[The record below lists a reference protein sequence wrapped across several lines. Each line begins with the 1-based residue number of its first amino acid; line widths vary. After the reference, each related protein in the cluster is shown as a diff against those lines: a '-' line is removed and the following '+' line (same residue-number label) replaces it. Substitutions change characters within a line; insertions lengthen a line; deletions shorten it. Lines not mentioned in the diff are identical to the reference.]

1 MKSFFFI
8 YTVLFLSIF
17 SLLFVFILQYEYGI
31 LPCKICI
38 WQRWPH
44 IFNIL
49 IALIIISSSSI
60 PNYIMVLGL
69 INMFLA
75 FILALYHY
83 GLEQNLWDNVF
94 SCSGEIKF
102 NDLSTEEILKNLNN
116 TPIKTCEIEAW
127 NFLNLSLTG
136 WNMILTIFISLIWL
150 LLIYYQKRSHESNS
164 ASQ

>member
-8 YTVLFLSIF
+8 NTVLFLSIF

-44 IFNIL
+44 IFNIF

-94 SCSGEIKF
+94 SCTGKIEF
-102 NDLSTEEILKNLNN
+102 NELSTEEILKNLNN
-116 TPIKTCEIEAW
+116 TPIKNCEIEAW

-136 WNMILTIFISLIWL
+136 WNMILTLFMFLIWF

>member
-8 YTVLFLSIF
+8 NTVLFLSIF

-44 IFNIL
+44 IFNIF

-60 PNYIMVLGL
+60 PNYIVVLGL

-83 GLEQNLWDNVF
+83 GLEQNLWNNVF
-94 SCSGEIKF
+94 TCNGKINF
-102 NDLSTEEILKNLNN
+102 NNLSTEEILKNLNN
-116 TPIKTCEIEAW
+116 TPINNCEIEAW

-136 WNMILTIFISLIWL
+136 WNMILTLFMFSIWF
-150 LLIYYQKRSHESNS
+150 LLIYYQKRNHESNS

>member
-8 YTVLFLSIF
+8 NTVLFLSIF
-17 SLLFVFILQYEYGI
+17 SLLIVFILQYEYGI

-44 IFNIL
+44 IFNIF

-60 PNYIMVLGL
+60 PIYIMVLGL

-75 FILALYHY
+75 FILAFYHY

-102 NDLSTEEILKNLNN
+102 SDLSAEEILKNLNN
-116 TPIKTCEIEAW
+116 TPIKNCEIEAW

-136 WNMILTIFISLIWL
+136 WNLILTLFLSLIWF

>member
-1 MKSFFFI
+1 MKSYFLI
-8 YTVLFLSIF
+8 NTVLILSLF
-17 SLLFVFILQYEYGI
+17 SLIFVFILQYEYGI

-44 IFNIL
+44 VFNIIL
-49 IALIIISSSSI
+49 VLIILSSSLTNNFI
-60 PNYIMVLGL
+60 FLFGL

-102 NDLSTEEILKNLNN
+102 NDLSTMEILKNLNN
-116 TPIKTCEIEAW
+116 TPIKNCEIEAW

-136 WNMILTIFISLIWL
+136 WNLILTFFMLLIWF

>member
-1 MKSFFFI
+1 MKSYFLI
-8 YTVLFLSIF
+8 NTVLILSLF
-17 SLLFVFILQYEYGI
+17 SLIFVFILQYEYGI

-44 IFNIL
+44 VFNIIL
-49 IALIIISSSSI
+49 VLIILSSSLTNNFI
-60 PNYIMVLGL
+60 FLFGL

-150 LLIYYQKRSHESNS
+150 LLIYYQKRNHESNS

>member
-8 YTVLFLSIF
+8 NTVLFLSIF

-44 IFNIL
+44 IFNIF

-136 WNMILTIFISLIWL
+136 WNMILTLFMSVIWF
-150 LLIYYQKRSHESNS
+150 LLISYNRRSYESNS

>member
-8 YTVLFLSIF
+8 YTVFFLSIS
-17 SLLFVFILQYEYGI
+17 SLLFVFILQYEFGI

-44 IFNIL
+44 IFNIF
-49 IALIIISSSSI
+49 IALIIISSSSM
-60 PNYIMVLGL
+60 PTYIMVLGL
-69 INMFLA
+69 INMLLA

-116 TPIKTCEIEAW
+116 TPINNCEIEAW

-136 WNMILTIFISLIWL
+136 WNIVLTVFMSLIWF
-150 LLIYYQKRSHESNS
+150 LLIYYQKKKS
-164 ASQ
+164 

>member
-44 IFNIL
+44 IFNIF

-150 LLIYYQKRSHESNS
+150 LLIYYQKRNHESNS

>member
-8 YTVLFLSIF
+8 NTVLFLSIF

-44 IFNIL
+44 IFNIF

-60 PNYIMVLGL
+60 PNYIMVLGI

-102 NDLSTEEILKNLNN
+102 NGLSTEEILKNLNN

-136 WNMILTIFISLIWL
+136 WNMILTIFISFTWL

>member
-8 YTVLFLSIF
+8 NIVLFLSIF

-44 IFNIL
+44 IFNIF

-83 GLEQNLWDNVF
+83 GLEQNLWNNVF
-94 SCSGEIKF
+94 TCNGKINF
-102 NDLSTEEILKNLNN
+102 NNLSTEEILKNLNN
-116 TPIKTCEIEAW
+116 TPIKNCEIEAW

-136 WNMILTIFISLIWL
+136 WNMILTLFMFLIWF

>member
-1 MKSFFFI
+1 MKSYFLTN
-8 YTVLFLSIF
+8 TVLILSLF
-17 SLLFVFILQYEYGI
+17 SLIFVFILEYEYGI

-44 IFNIL
+44 VFNIIL
-49 IALIIISSSSI
+49 VLIILSSSFTNNFI
-60 PNYIMVLGL
+60 FLFGL

-116 TPIKTCEIEAW
+116 TLIKTCEIEAW

>member
-8 YTVLFLSIF
+8 NTVLFLSIF

-44 IFNIL
+44 IFNIF

-60 PNYIMVLGL
+60 PNYIIVLGL

-102 NDLSTEEILKNLNN
+102 NDLSTMEILKNLNN
-116 TPIKTCEIEAW
+116 TPIKNCEIEAW

-136 WNMILTIFISLIWL
+136 WNLILTFFMLLIWFL
-150 LLIYYQKRSHESNS
+150 IIYYQKRSHESNS

>member
-8 YTVLFLSIF
+8 NTVLFLSTF

-44 IFNIL
+44 IFNIF

-150 LLIYYQKRSHESNS
+150 LLIYYQKRSHEINS

>member
-1 MKSFFFI
+1 MSKK
-8 YTVLFLSIF
+8 L
-17 SLLFVFILQYEYGI
+17 LLFVFILQYEYGI

-44 IFNIL
+44 IFNIF
-49 IALIIISSSSI
+49 IALFIISSSSI

-102 NDLSTEEILKNLNN
+102 IDLSAEEILKNLDN
-116 TPIKTCEIEAW
+116 TPIKNCEIEAW

-136 WNMILTIFISLIWL
+136 WNLILTLLLSLIWF

>member
-8 YTVLFLSIF
+8 NTVLFLSIF

-44 IFNIL
+44 IFNIF

-102 NDLSTEEILKNLNN
+102 NGLSTEEILKNLNN

-136 WNMILTIFISLIWL
+136 WNMILTIFISFTWL

>member
-8 YTVLFLSIF
+8 NTILFLSIF

-44 IFNIL
+44 IFNIF

-60 PNYIMVLGL
+60 PNYIMVLGS

-94 SCSGEIKF
+94 SCNGEIKF

>member
-1 MKSFFFI
+1 MKSYFLI
-8 YTVLFLSIF
+8 NTVLILSLS
-17 SLLFVFILQYEYGI
+17 SLIFVFILQYEYGI

-44 IFNIL
+44 IFNIIL
-49 IALIIISSSSI
+49 VLIILSSSLKT
-60 PNYIMVLGL
+60 NFVFVFGL

-94 SCSGEIKF
+94 SCTGKIEF
-102 NDLSTEEILKNLNN
+102 NELSTEEILKNLNN
-116 TPIKTCEIEAW
+116 TPIKNCEIEAW

-136 WNMILTIFISLIWL
+136 WNLILTFFMLLIWFL
-150 LLIYYQKRSHESNS
+150 LFYYQKRSHESNS

>member
-8 YTVLFLSIF
+8 NTVLFLSIF

-44 IFNIL
+44 IFNIF

-83 GLEQNLWDNVF
+83 GLEQNLWDNMF

-150 LLIYYQKRSHESNS
+150 LLIYYQKICHESNS

>member
-8 YTVLFLSIF
+8 NTVLFLSIF

-44 IFNIL
+44 IFNIF

-60 PNYIMVLGL
+60 PIYIMVLGL

-102 NDLSTEEILKNLNN
+102 SDLNTEEILKNLNN
-116 TPIKTCEIEAW
+116 TPIKNCEIEAW

-136 WNMILTIFISLIWL
+136 WNLILTLFLSSIWF

>member
-8 YTVLFLSIF
+8 NTVLFLSIF

-44 IFNIL
+44 IFNIF

-116 TPIKTCEIEAW
+116 TLIKTCEIEAW

>member
-8 YTVLFLSIF
+8 NTVLFLSIF

-44 IFNIL
+44 IFNIF
-49 IALIIISSSSI
+49 IALFIISSSSI

-150 LLIYYQKRSHESNS
+150 LLIYYQKKSHESNS

>member
-8 YTVLFLSIF
+8 NSVLFLSIF

-44 IFNIL
+44 IFNIF

-60 PNYIMVLGL
+60 PIYIMVLGL

-102 NDLSTEEILKNLNN
+102 SDLNTEEILKNLNN
-116 TPIKTCEIEAW
+116 TPIKNCEIEAW

-136 WNMILTIFISLIWL
+136 WNLILTLFLSSIWF

>member
-8 YTVLFLSIF
+8 NTVLFLSIF

-44 IFNIL
+44 IFNIF

-102 NDLSTEEILKNLNN
+102 NDLSTKEILKNLNN
-116 TPIKTCEIEAW
+116 TPIKNCEIEAW

>member
-1 MKSFFFI
+1 MKTFFFI
-8 YTVLFLSIF
+8 NTVLFLSIF

-44 IFNIL
+44 ILNIFVV
-49 IALIIISSSSI
+49 LIIISSSSI
-60 PNYIMVLGL
+60 PIYIMVLGL

-83 GLEQNLWDNVF
+83 GLEQDLWDNVF

-102 NDLSTEEILKNLNN
+102 NDLSAEEILKNLNN
-116 TPIKTCEIEAW
+116 TPIKNCEIEAW

-136 WNMILTIFISLIWL
+136 WNLILTLFLSLIWF

>member
-1 MKSFFFI
+1 MKSFIFI
-8 YTVLFLSIF
+8 NTVLFLSIF

-44 IFNIL
+44 ILNIF
-49 IALIIISSSSI
+49 IALIIISTSSI

-136 WNMILTIFISLIWL
+136 WNMILTLFMSVIWF
-150 LLIYYQKRSHESNS
+150 LLISYNRRSHESNS

>member
-8 YTVLFLSIF
+8 NTVLFLSIF

-44 IFNIL
+44 IFNIF

-60 PNYIMVLGL
+60 PNYIIVLGL

-136 WNMILTIFISLIWL
+136 WNMILTVFISLIWL
-150 LLIYYQKRSHESNS
+150 LLNYYQKRSHESNS

>member
-8 YTVLFLSIF
+8 NTVLFLSIF

-44 IFNIL
+44 IFNIF
-49 IALIIISSSSI
+49 IALIIIFSYSI
-60 PNYIMVLGL
+60 PNYLMVLGL

>member
-8 YTVLFLSIF
+8 NTVLFLSIF

-44 IFNIL
+44 IFNIF

-60 PNYIMVLGL
+60 PNYLMVLGL
-69 INMFLA
+69 INMILA
-75 FILALYHY
+75 FVLALYHY

-136 WNMILTIFISLIWL
+136 WNMILTIFILLIWL

>member
-1 MKSFFFI
+1 MKTFFFI
-8 YTVLFLSIF
+8 NTVLFLSIF

-44 IFNIL
+44 ILNIF
-49 IALIIISSSSI
+49 IVLIIISSSSI
-60 PNYIMVLGL
+60 PIYIMVLGL

-102 NDLSTEEILKNLNN
+102 NDLSAEEILKNLNN
-116 TPIKTCEIEAW
+116 TPIKNCEIEAW
-127 NFLNLSLTG
+127 NFLNFSLTG

>member
-1 MKSFFFI
+1 
-8 YTVLFLSIF
+8 
-17 SLLFVFILQYEYGI
+17 
-31 LPCKICI
+31 
-38 WQRWPH
+38 
-44 IFNIL
+44 
-49 IALIIISSSSI
+49 
-60 PNYIMVLGL
+60 
-69 INMFLA
+69 MFLA

-116 TPIKTCEIEAW
+116 TPIKNCEIEAW

-136 WNMILTIFISLIWL
+136 WNLILTFFMLLIWFL
-150 LLIYYQKRSHESNS
+150 IIYYQKRSHESNS

>member
-8 YTVLFLSIF
+8 NTVLFLSIF

-44 IFNIL
+44 IFNIF

-102 NDLSTEEILKNLNN
+102 NDLSTEEILNNLNN

>member
-44 IFNIL
+44 IFNIF
-49 IALIIISSSSI
+49 IALIIIYTSSI

-136 WNMILTIFISLIWL
+136 WNLILTLFLSLIWF

>member
-8 YTVLFLSIF
+8 NTVLFLSIF

-44 IFNIL
+44 IFNIF

-136 WNMILTIFISLIWL
+136 WNMILTIFILLIWL

>member
-1 MKSFFFI
+1 MKSYFLI
-8 YTVLFLSIF
+8 NTVLILSLS
-17 SLLFVFILQYEYGI
+17 SLIFVFILQYEYGI

-44 IFNIL
+44 IFNIIL
-49 IALIIISSSSI
+49 VLIILSSSLKT
-60 PNYIMVLGL
+60 NFVFVFGL

-136 WNMILTIFISLIWL
+136 WNMILTIFILLIWL

>member
-1 MKSFFFI
+1 MKSSFLI
-8 YTVLFLSIF
+8 NTVMFLSIF
-17 SLLFVFILQYEYGI
+17 SLMFVFILQYEYGI

-44 IFNIL
+44 IFNIFL
-49 IALIIISSSSI
+49 ALIILSASPTPI
-60 PNYIMVLGL
+60 YINIIGL
-69 INMFLA
+69 INMFFA

-94 SCSGEIKF
+94 SCSGEVSF
-102 NDLSTEEILKNLNN
+102 NNLSTKEILKNLNN
-116 TPIKTCEIEAW
+116 TPIKNCEIEAW

-136 WNMILTIFISLIWL
+136 WNMILTLLMALIWF
-150 LLIYYQKRSHESNS
+150 LLIYWGKKGYDNNS